1 MNQEQSIRNRVL
13 PDRQQIRVRFDQL
26 KRSRQLSMIGGV
38 ELVGLTCAV
47 LLALLT
53 VFLYL
58 YLFLPARSRLNS
70 AQLERDRLQGQL
82 RATEDSFR
90 ENSSTKEAVDKI
102 NASMEDFESNW
113 LVAPSSGRMSLY
125 TELNDLIRG
134 NGLRNTSGPTYSAL
148 EPLGTKP
155 QVQATAGAQSN
166 AKWQSVYPG
175 IAVTVTVEGPYQSIR
190 HFVRDIETSRQF
202 LVINAVELEVLTQ
215 NSGAQA
221 RVETETRAQPS
232 RSVRTPPGV
241 TPGQTPA
248 AGGAPPNSQRGAMV
262 SLRLDMATYFQRAVN
277 ERAETR

>member
-1 MNQEQSIRNRVL
+1 
-13 PDRQQIRVRFDQL
+13 L

-58 YLFLPARSRLNS
+58 YLFVPARSRLNS

-90 ENSSTKEAVDKI
+90 DTTSTKEAIDKI

-113 LVAPSSGRMSLY
+113 LIGSSSGRMSLY
-125 TELNDLIRG
+125 TELNDLIRN
-134 NGLRNTSGPTYSAL
+134 NGLRNTSGPTYSTL

-175 IAVTVTVEGPYQSIR
+175 IAVTVTVEGPYQNIR
-190 HFVRDIETSRQF
+190 RFVREIETSRQF
-202 LVINAVELEVLTQ
+202 LVINAVELEGVTQ
-215 NSGAQA
+215 NSIGQGP
-221 RVETETRAQPS
+221 VETETRTQPS
-232 RSVRTPPGV
+232 RSGRTPPGIA
-241 TPGQTPA
+241 PGRTPA
-248 AGGAPPNSQRGAMV
+248 ILGAPPASQRGAMV
-262 SLRLDMATYFQRAVN
+262 SLRLDMATYFQRGVN
-277 ERAETR
+277 ERGESP